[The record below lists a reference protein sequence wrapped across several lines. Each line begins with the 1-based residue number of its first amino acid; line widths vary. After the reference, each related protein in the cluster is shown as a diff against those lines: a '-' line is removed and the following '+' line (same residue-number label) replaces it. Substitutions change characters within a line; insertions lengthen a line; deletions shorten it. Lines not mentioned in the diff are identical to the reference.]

1 MPRSLSVQ
9 QICTV
14 TAALVS
20 AGLSLA
26 ACSRAVN
33 PVGAGG
39 SSSPAAAS
47 PRASSSASAHPASR
61 PLAPLTGLPT
71 ANAAAGRPAVALD
84 LAGPNPSGLT
94 SADVVFQEFSSP
106 ARYVAVF
113 QSKQAT
119 AGPITGTQPAD
130 KQTLSVL
137 HPLLG
142 YNGAAAPSF
151 VANLDKSKVLKDAGY
166 AGHPSLYTTGT
177 QGLIA
182 STQAITNAVT
192 GQTAP
197 PPLFQYRGASSGAD
211 TLAATGVSRPTSAHV
226 TIPGYGTEDWTFSQA
241 HDSWE
246 LTSGGPPVRV
256 ANVVVQMVSYK
267 TININRHA
275 GLSAQVAQVI
285 GRGRAEVLSGSAPGG
300 SGGTAA
306 SGTWSKPA
314 IQDVTIYLETSGSPM
329 AFQPG
334 PTWIILAPPGTQV
347 STSG

>member
-1 MPRSLSVQ
+1 MQ
-9 QICTV
+9 QMCTV
-14 TAALVS
+14 VAAGLTAV
-20 AGLSLA
+20 LSLA

-33 PVGAGG
+33 PVGGGG
-39 SSSPAAAS
+39 SVSPAPAS
-47 PRASSSASAHPASR
+47 PRASSSASAGTASR
-61 PLAPLTGLPT
+61 PLAPLTGLP
-71 ANAAAGRPAVALD
+71 AASAATAGRPAVALD
-84 LAGPNPSGLT
+84 LAGPDPSGLT

-106 ARYVAVF
+106 VRYVAVF

-119 AGPITGTQPAD
+119 AGPVTGAQPTD
-130 KQTLSVL
+130 KQALSVL

-142 YNGAAAPSF
+142 YDGAAAPSF
-151 VANLDKSKVLKDAGY
+151 ITSLDRSKVVKDAGY
-166 AGHPSLYTTGT
+166 TDHPSLYTTGT
-177 QGLIA
+177 QGPIA
-182 STQAITNAVT
+182 STKAITNAVT

-197 PPLFQYRGASSGAD
+197 PPLFQYRGAISGAD

-226 TIPGYGTEDWTFSQA
+226 TIPGYGTEYWAFSPQ

-246 LTSGGPPVRV
+246 LTSGGPRVRV

-267 TININRHA
+267 SIGINRRA

-285 GRGRAEVLSGSAPGG
+285 GGGRAEVLSSSAPGG

-306 SGTWSKPA
+306 SGVWSKPHLK
-314 IQDVTIYLETSGSPM
+314 DVTSYVETSGSLM